1 MKNLDELLQE
11 YFETEMKM
19 YQVKTNKAYDII
31 SAELLELKIKILSII
46 PAFDLDNFVTEK
58 RNKQLEDELLTKM
71 KRDLQNVLE
80 PHAELFYN
88 DDTEIQ
94 YHLSDSD
101 NDYYILVAIPMSWI
115 ERHKL
120 TEPDYKYF
128 SEICI
133 IFDTSESPKF
143 DSRVKILQGN
153 KYVSFSFNTMKSI
166 IYNLNKYIEI

>member
-1 MKNLDELLQE
+1 MKNLDKLLQK

-80 PHAELFYN
+80 SHAELFYN

-101 NDYYILVAIPMSWI
+101 DDYYILVAIPTSWI
-115 ERHKL
+115 KRHNL
-120 TEPDYKYF
+120 TVSDYKYF

-143 DSRVKILQGN
+143 ESRVKILQN
-153 KYVSFSFNTMKSI
+153 NEYVSFSFNTMKSI
-166 IYNLNKYIEI
+166 IYNLDKYIEI